1 MAKWTGGFHRF
12 GFLLPPSDF
21 LLFLLQVLI
30 GCWCAGGLDDCGN
43 VGFDQLGDFGLL
55 FLDFSLFGR
64 GLGFGGFF
72 LPSASCGLVT
82 DVFVAHGSELPRF
95 GVGGAKRGGI
105 TCHGA
110 RLTAG
115 TGGKKGGSQKDE
127 GARDDAMEFGGHGGL
142 RFCFGRFK

>member
-1 MAKWTGGFHRF
+1 MV
-12 GFLLPPSDF
+12 FLTSSF
-21 LLFLLQVLI
+21 QLLTFLLQVLI

-64 GLGFGGFF
+64 GLGFGGFL

-95 GVGGAKRGGI
+95 GVGGAKRRGI

-115 TGGKKGGSQKDE
+115 TGGKE
-127 GARDDAMEFGGHGGL
+127 GD
-142 RFCFGRFK
+142 